1 MYSEDDDGYFGYV
14 ETSHDPG
21 YSLLFATIVFCIIS
35 YCSLPFMVALGNRL
49 DVKNS
54 TKQIMVDN
62 VSERSRSRRRR
73 RRRTLQQQQQQQVKK
88 NTPSTND
95 NANNQQNAIMEEED
109 DDDEEGDAIF
119 YEAENNI
126 ADDDRSFVS
135 ARSHLSCHSHRTKKR
150 RNRAKRQMEK
160 RHGQEEF
167 ELRMQRLVDNNEDDD
182 LDPDFQR
189 RDASSVM
196 GPMDQDDVSMDDAA
210 SAVGR
215 TPRQLQQHQ
224 QQALA
229 MASKTKANPTMKRDV
244 TDGDATTST
253 TSSSSFWDAL
263 LDLVVCDFESKR
275 IIKLA
280 IPFATQALS
289 TGVLEMVTVAVIGRV
304 LGTKEVSAFV
314 IVRTLVDIT
323 SSFFGGFHESIATLC
338 SQALGR
344 RNHKL
349 VGQYVQL
356 SMVLYVLCYIPFI
369 VLWWIYM
376 PSIMLWL
383 GFDQETAD
391 IGQEYTR
398 VYLFLELLD
407 GVDESIHG
415 LLDVVDLESYSTL
428 VGVSQEVV
436 TFLDILLVTIFA
448 KPSLRVVG
456 MIELFVAL
464 IFIGINCGTIAWR
477 GWFAPYREGLVGS
490 WALSN
495 RPALRIMMSTAG
507 SLSFGYLLTDGEVCF
522 KEYYNWR
529 PCLHL
534 CWLSLVNRS
543 LFSVRLT
550 VSSLLLICSGKS

>member
-1 MYSEDDDGYFGYV
+1 MADLIYAEDDDGYFGYV

-21 YSLLFATIVFCIIS
+21 YSLIFATILFCIIS

-54 TKQIMVDN
+54 TKQIMMDD
-62 VSERSRSRRRR
+62 VSKRSRSRKSRRRR
-73 RRRTLQQQQQQQVKK
+73 RKLQQS
-88 NTPSTND
+88 PPATND
-95 NANNQQNAIMEEED
+95 DNKINNHQQNAIMEEEKEEA
-109 DDDEEGDAIF
+109 DDEEDAIF
-119 YEAENNI
+119 YEADI

-167 ELRMQRLVDNNEDDD
+167 ELRMQRLVDTDNDD
-182 LDPDFQR
+182 LAEDPDFQR
-189 RDASSVM
+189 RGDTSSERYSVM
-196 GPMDQDDVSMDDAA
+196 GPMDPDEVSMDDAA

-215 TPRQLQQHQ
+215 TPLQLQQHQ

-229 MASKTKANPTMKRDV
+229 MASKTKANINNNPTMMTKKRDKI
-244 TDGDATTST
+244 DGDTTST
-253 TSSSSFWDAL
+253 TASSSSSFWDTL
-263 LDLVVCDFESKR
+263 LDLVLCDFESKR

-280 IPFATQALS
+280 IPFATQAFS

-314 IVRTLVDIT
+314 IVRTLIDIT

-356 SMVLYVLCYIPFI
+356 SMILYVLCYIPFI
-369 VLWWIYM
+369 ALWWMYM

-415 LLDVVDLESYSTL
+415 LLDVIDLESYSTL

-495 RPALRIMMSTAG
+495 RPAFRIMMSTAA

-522 KEYYNWR
+522 KE
-529 PCLHL
+529 
-534 CWLSLVNRS
+534 
-543 LFSVRLT
+543 
-550 VSSLLLICSGKS
+550 